1 MTTVLYGTSGSGGH
15 DLHYGGGTGW
25 AYATNSHRFFTTA
38 NQTTGNGTE
47 RLRIK
52 STGQII
58 LGNVSNTGGNTNSTL
73 HIEGVGMNV
82 ESGYDTDD
90 TSGSAPHLTLS
101 GQGTRVRMDMGTL
114 TVGPYAGFIQ
124 ARYDNNPFGG
134 SGTDDGLEPLL
145 LNPRGGVLGYNVH
158 DSAATGNVGGGG
170 GSVVIV
176 SIINVLSLIH
186 I

>member
-1 MTTVLYGTSGSGGH
+1 
-15 DLHYGGGTGW
+15 
-25 AYATNSHRFFTTA
+25 
-38 NQTTGNGTE
+38 
-47 RLRIK
+47 
-52 STGQII
+52 
-58 LGNVSNTGGNTNSTL
+58 
-73 HIEGVGMNV
+73 MNV

-114 TVGPYAGFIQ
+114 TVSPYAGFIQ
-124 ARYDNNPFGG
+124 ARFDNNPFGN

-170 GSVVIV
+170 GSAYGGIV
-176 SIINVLSLIH
+176 MRSGRAVNTTVNNNSTCLLYTSDAADE
-186 I
+186 